1 MVAGGEE
8 GTLGLV
14 TSPLHASTLLEA
26 LTLEQLDR
34 DLYRG
39 INVEAWGPALY
50 GGQVAAQSLA
60 AAAATVDPDRLP
72 HSLHGYFLRRG
83 RQDLPVIFEVDRDR
97 DGGSF
102 SSRHVAAKQDGEVI
116 FSMLSSFQRT
126 SDEEWPSLDP
136 EIVPFEPPDY
146 GTMEVREDILM
157 TIMDRPAPAPDDEI
171 DDVNEYLRLKSTHP
185 LGDDPIIQASALV
198 YLSDLGSGFRRVF
211 LEGLFNGGP
220 SIDHLVYFH
229 EPVRA
234 DDWVTLQMWPSA
246 SRSRR
251 GFYLGHMR
259 GSDDELAA
267 VIGQECLLHQRGKEP
282 NYGRN

>member
-1 MVAGGEE
+1 M
-8 GTLGLV
+8 
-14 TSPLHASTLLEA
+14 TSSLHATTLLEA
-26 LTLEQLDR
+26 LTLEKLDR

-39 INVEAWGPALY
+39 INVEAWAGTLY

-60 AAAATVDPDRLP
+60 AAGLTVDPDRRP
-72 HSLHGYFLRRG
+72 HSMHGYFLRRG
-83 RQDLPVIFEVDRDR
+83 RGDLPVIFKVDRDR

-102 SSRHVAAKQDGEVI
+102 SSRHVAAEQDGEVI
-116 FSMLSSFQRT
+116 FSMLASFQR
-126 SDEEWPSLDP
+126 SSGEEWPSLDP
-136 EIVPFEPPDY
+136 DLVPFDPPDFASLEMR
-146 GTMEVREDILM
+146 TDIM
-157 TIMDRPAPAPDDEI
+157 MDIIERPAPEADDEI
-171 DDVNEYLRLKSTHP
+171 DDVNEYLSLRASHP
-185 LGDDPIIQASALV
+185 LGDDPIIQAAGLV

-211 LEGLFNGGP
+211 LEGLANGGP

-259 GSDDELAA
+259 GPSDELAA
-267 VIGQECLLHQRGKEP
+267 VIGQECLLHQRGHEP
-282 NYGRN
+282 PYRGPSA